1 MGLGGR
7 SALCFHLYLTSPKK
21 LEIREPPCPAVDS
34 LLAEMTVNETV
45 QSPSRATV
53 SSLLV

>member
-1 MGLGGR
+1 MGDLQ
-7 SALCFHLYLTSPKK
+7 CFHLYLTNPKE
-21 LEIREPPCPAVDS
+21 LEVSEPPCPAVDS